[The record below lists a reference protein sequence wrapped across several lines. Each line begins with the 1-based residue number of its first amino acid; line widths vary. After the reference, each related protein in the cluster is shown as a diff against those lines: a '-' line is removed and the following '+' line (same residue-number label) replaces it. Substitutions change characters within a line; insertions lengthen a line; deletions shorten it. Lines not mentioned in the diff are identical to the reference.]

1 MQVLYE
7 LNQSESQSTFVLSSL
22 FCALRLSARVKSKPL
37 KRLSM
42 IGNILE
48 KEIPLP
54 FLLHLATN
62 VFTCCWPRR
71 LLECNYMR
79 LMIIG

>member
-1 MQVLYE
+1 MQVFYE

-48 KEIPLP
+48 KEIPLRIAP
-54 FLLHLATN
+54 
-62 VFTCCWPRR
+62 CC
-71 LLECNYMR
+71 
-79 LMIIG
+79 